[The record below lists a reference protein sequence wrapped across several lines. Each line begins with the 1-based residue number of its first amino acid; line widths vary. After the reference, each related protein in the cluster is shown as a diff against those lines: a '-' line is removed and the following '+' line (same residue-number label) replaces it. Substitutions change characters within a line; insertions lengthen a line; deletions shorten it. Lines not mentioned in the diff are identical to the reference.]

1 MVLSEKFNMGTKTFF
16 NFNLFAGIDS
26 IEHGFY
32 VNDEEIE
39 LMLEHNT
46 YLTPILL
53 ADTFENLS
61 VAYQQGAKFTCGT
74 DAGRPFNGYDKTCM
88 NLNC

>member
-1 MVLSEKFNMGTKTFF
+1 MMLSEKFNMGTKTFF
-16 NFNLFAGIDS
+16 NFNLFDGIDS

-53 ADTFENLS
+53 AETLI
-61 VAYQQGAKFTCGT
+61 
-74 DAGRPFNGYDKTCM
+74 
-88 NLNC
+88 L

>member
-1 MVLSEKFNMGTKTFF
+1 MGTKTFF
-16 NFNLFAGIDS
+16 NFNLFDGIDS

-39 LMLEHNT
+39 LMLEPNT

-53 ADTFENLS
+53 AETLI
-61 VAYQQGAKFTCGT
+61 
-74 DAGRPFNGYDKTCM
+74 
-88 NLNC
+88 L